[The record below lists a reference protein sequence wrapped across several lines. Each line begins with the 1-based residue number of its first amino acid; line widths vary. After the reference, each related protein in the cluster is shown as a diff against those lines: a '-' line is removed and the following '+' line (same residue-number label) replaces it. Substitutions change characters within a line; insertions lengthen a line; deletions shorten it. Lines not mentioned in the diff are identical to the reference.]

1 MPIKKIVEV
10 YKSDGTF
17 YKRYSSLTE
26 LCKDMQGNLSTISA
40 ALRKEVSK
48 IKIKGVEYTLV
59 FIEGKEEVIYE
70 GETEDEIRR
79 RLGLNPYG
87 EWRNDEWLNAM
98 FERVN
103 KILYPDGYD
112 TREIWLAQKANNRAK
127 KRAAS
132 IREEKESE
140 ETFYN
145 SIDDF
150 NKNN

>member
-1 MPIKKIVEV
+1 MASKRGVEV
-10 YKSDGTF
+10 YRADGTL
-17 YKRYSSLTE
+17 YKRYNTITE
-26 LCKDMQGNLSTISA
+26 MSRDMGANLSTISA
-40 ALRKEVSK
+40 ILKREVPK

-59 FIEGKEEVIYE
+59 AIEEEVIIE
-70 GETEDEIRR
+70 GETEDQIRR

-112 TREIWLAQKANNRAK
+112 TREIWLAQKANSRAK
-127 KRAAS
+127 KRKDR

-140 ETFYN
+140 EEFYN
-145 SIDDF
+145 SIEDF
-150 NKNN
+150 DKDN

>member
-1 MPIKKIVEV
+1 MAIRKAVEV
-10 YKSDGTF
+10 YKPDGVL
-17 YKRYSSLTE
+17 YKRYKTITDMS
-26 LCKDMQGNLSTISA
+26 KDMEANLSTISA
-40 ALRKEVSK
+40 VLKREVIK

-59 FIEGKEEVIYE
+59 PIEGEIIE
-70 GETEDEIRR
+70 GETEDQIRR

-103 KILYPDGYD
+103 KILYPDGYN
-112 TREIWLAQKANNRAK
+112 TREIWLAQRANNRAK

-132 IREEKESE
+132 EREGKEAE
-140 ETFYN
+140 ETYYN
-145 SIDDF
+145 SIDEF